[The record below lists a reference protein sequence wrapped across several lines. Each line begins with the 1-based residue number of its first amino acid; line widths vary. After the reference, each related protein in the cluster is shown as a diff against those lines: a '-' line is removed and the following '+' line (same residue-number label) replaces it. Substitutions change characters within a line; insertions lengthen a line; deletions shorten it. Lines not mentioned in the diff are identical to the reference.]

1 MCTQAVGLVAA
12 ELERQG
18 IATVAIQLLRHV
30 AERVRPPRALFVPFR
45 HGYPL
50 DLPGDPA
57 RQMAVIE
64 AALRLLEEP
73 GARPPILSDYRT
85 DLVPCP
91 LAATPRP
98 AAGPEGS

>member
-1 MCTQAVGLVAA
+1 MCTQAVGLAAA

-30 AERVRPPRALFVPFR
+30 AERVRPPRALCVPFR

-50 DLPGDPA
+50 DAPGDPA

-64 AALRLLEEP
+64 AALRLLEETE
-73 GARPPILSDYRT
+73 ARPPVLRDFRANST
-85 DLVPCP
+85 D
-91 LAATPRP
+91 RP
-98 AAGPEGS
+98 DPHA